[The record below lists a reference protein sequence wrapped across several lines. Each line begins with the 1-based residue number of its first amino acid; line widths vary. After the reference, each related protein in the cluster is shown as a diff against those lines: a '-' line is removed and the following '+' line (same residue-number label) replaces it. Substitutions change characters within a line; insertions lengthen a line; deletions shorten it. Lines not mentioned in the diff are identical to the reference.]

1 MAEKFRIDRE
11 YDPLMAHI
19 VDLGQTVAL
28 ILVDKKNV
36 AGMKIVKTVVD
47 EKLFSAGNGVVD
59 LIAVVDVNVHSLFIV
74 I

>member
-1 MAEKFRIDRE
+1 
-11 YDPLMAHI
+11 MAHI

-28 ILVDKKNV
+28 ILVDKKNI